1 MAWNM
6 SGFVFHSE
14 CSVDTLDAMI
24 SVGIVQ
30 TRFSHALSSVIPILI
45 HVCLERGA
53 VQNSE

>member
-1 MAWNM
+1 MTV
-6 SGFVFHSE
+6 FVFHSE
-14 CSVDTLDAMI
+14 CSVDTLDTMI

-30 TRFSHALSSVIPILI
+30 TWFSHPLLPVIPILM

>member
-1 MAWNM
+1 M